1 MKKGRFSLLILLSI
15 IFTLMF
21 SSVSF
26 AVPPED
32 VETDHLSSSSGSE
45 EDYSFYKMSSA
56 ASMFYNA
63 AASPGQSL
71 KWGDWEKA
79 NAGVGAGFMG
89 FSDAN
94 KTKGVLGIFQS
105 LISTSSASISYDA
118 LVINNKANVASY
130 AYYGAALRNLGV
142 DSTLESTGLPVI
154 IRLFAGLLLILVYC
168 LSMVPELFF
177 KVAIQLLKYLNIF
190 SWASDGIRQTVGNYY
205 ADAVKTDPNSAL
217 ATVGDFVSKTY
228 TALYNFAMDY
238 TFPLLV
244 LFGLFALLFKSVLFG
259 QGSRAGWWPW
269 MKKTFIRF
277 IFIGWGFALLGFLVS
292 SSLDFVSNVSQYQP
306 SAGIIKSHFVDFE
319 AWFTASGL
327 ALPEDQNYSKIQY
340 DVRSGQVID
349 KVGRDV
355 PGFVEKI
362 NNNSVVFSNGIGGRI
377 IPDWNAWA
385 FGALIRYMNSEVY
398 RPSDFETY
406 IKATLLKEYGK
417 SNLDT
422 FKAQFENADE
432 PKDFESLKSSG
443 DYLTKSNYSVF
454 FVNNGNGI
462 KGQWGSGDLLK
473 DVITGNALRKDKI
486 TLSTPGSKVGVNS
499 LAKPDNPRPMS
510 YMGLYNYLCTDF
522 SADKMVIFSQEKAS
536 SEYVTKAHASV
547 NLAGQSFMPI
557 LYWLQMFI
565 QLLFLGVIGIGYA
578 LGMFFAVFKRQMSAF
593 LALPFAMMGFMGMI
607 AKVIGAGIL
616 CVVELIATMILYNL
630 FSELITSLSTALLN
644 IIDGIV
650 TVGSVGGVAAGM
662 MIGSVTFPFVVPL
675 IATIIIIIFN
685 LKMMFVSLS
694 LRRKF
699 IDAVDELLMKLIDK
713 ILLMDVNATGGGASL
728 LMADSGAR
736 SSGLGGLVR
745 GAAGNVVAGY
755 GMYQVMNG
763 TKNALNGNPLGSV
776 ASGGGTKEPEK
787 PLNSETNVNYD
798 GDVNGNVLPNGGDP
812 NNLPDN
818 GGGGNAMIPEVPV
831 LPDNSPDGGNAMPI
845 TNSEI
850 DSEGATIK
858 QAGENVL
865 EKNSLSDSKDE
876 SKNESGTAVEAKTGD
891 AVKDVASGNASAS
904 GAVTDAKVSERA
916 SEIKA
921 DAKKAKAVAGA
932 QAVVGGVKAAGG
944 AYTGNAALAADGA
957 KDVAKAAGT
966 LKSAGNVSK
975 NADAQAKAE
984 VKNGAVVQGN
994 LSKEAGKS
1002 LIESGK
1008 SLATA
1013 GAGSVASGASNVSSA
1028 GNAGEAVSGLK
1039 SAGGTNIT
1047 EGAKTVQGNTTN
1059 VSSALNRNS
1068 TTAKSEARVQS
1079 GNTNVS
1085 AKNNSKATVSNT
1097 ANVNASKS
1105 TKTVEGKTENV
1116 VKPNDMKSSLK
1127 ASTLQKAVTVAKT
1140 VDKKLDSD
1148 TVRNIHRGERI
1159 VEIGKSIKPEKKIV
1173 KKTSEFEKNLQQITK
1188 VQDSETPKKTPRKK

>member
-32 VETDHLSSSSGSE
+32 VETDHLSSGSSSE

-56 ASMFYNA
+56 ASMFYGA

-71 KWGDWEKA
+71 KWGDWENA
-79 NAGVGAGFMG
+79 NGGLGAGFMG

-94 KTKGVLGIFQS
+94 KTKGVVGMWQS
-105 LISTSSASISYDA
+105 FTSTSSASVSYDA
-118 LVINNKANVASY
+118 LVLNPKVNVAYY
-130 AYYGAALRNLGV
+130 AYYGAALKNLGV
-142 DSTLESTGLPVI
+142 DNTIETTGLAKIV
-154 IRLFAGLLLILVYC
+154 RLFAGLLLILVYIVA
-168 LSMVPELFF
+168 MVPGLIFDL
-177 KVAIQLLKYLNIF
+177 AIKLLKYLNIF
-190 SWASDGIRQTVGNYY
+190 SWASAGIQATVGSAY

-228 TALYNFAMDY
+228 EALYNFAMDY
-238 TFPLLV
+238 TFPILV
-244 LFGLFALLFKSVLFG
+244 LFGLFALIFKSVIFG
-259 QGSRAGWWPW
+259 QGSKAGWWPW

-277 IFIGWGFALLGFLVS
+277 IFIGWGFAIMGFLVTRS
-292 SSLDFVSNVSQYQP
+292 YDFAQNVAQYQP

-319 AWFTASGL
+319 AWFTSSGL
-327 ALPEDQNYSKIQY
+327 ALPGDTGVPGEDSNHSKIIY
-340 DVRSGQVID
+340 DVRSGQVIGD
-349 KVGRDV
+349 IGRDV
-355 PGFVEKI
+355 PDFVDKI
-362 NNNSVVFSNGIGGRI
+362 NENSVVFSPDKNSRVIK
-377 IPDWNAWA
+377 DWNAWA
-385 FGALIRYMNSEVY
+385 FGALIRYMTSETY
-398 RPSDFETY
+398 KPSDFESY
-406 IKATLLKEYGK
+406 IKATLLKKYG
-417 SNLDT
+417 SSGLDT

-432 PKDFESLKSSG
+432 PKDFESLKSTGS
-443 DYLTKSNYSVF
+443 YLTKSNYSVF
-454 FVNNGNGI
+454 FVNNGSGI
-462 KGQWGSGDLLK
+462 EGSWDSKGLK
-473 DVITGNALRKDKI
+473 RILTLR
-486 TLSTPGSKVGVNS
+486 TPGSPTSAGS
-499 LAKPDNPRPMS
+499 LDNPNNNRPMS

-522 SADKMVIFSQEKAS
+522 SADKMLIYSQEKS
-536 SEYVTKAHASV
+536 SSDYVKMSHASV
-547 NLAGQSFMPI
+547 NLAGQGFMPI
-557 LYWLQMFI
+557 LYWIQMFV
-565 QLLFLGVIGIGYA
+565 QLLFLAIIGIGYA
-578 LGMFFAVFKRQMSAF
+578 LGMFFSVFKRQLSAF
-593 LALPFAMMGFMGMI
+593 IALPFAMIGFMGMI

-630 FSELITSLSTALLN
+630 FSILITNLSTVLLN
-644 IIDGIV
+644 IIGGVV
-650 TVGSVGGVAAGM
+650 TVGAVGGVAAGM
-662 MIGSVTFPFVVPL
+662 MVGSVTFPFVVPL
-675 IATIIIIIFN
+675 IVCIFIIIFN
-685 LKMMFVSLS
+685 LKMMFISLS

-699 IDAVDELLMKLIDK
+699 IDAVDELLMKLVDK

-736 SSGLGGLVR
+736 SGSLGGLVR

-798 GDVNGNVLPNGGDP
+798 GDVNNNALPNGGDP

-845 TNSEI
+845 TNGEI
-850 DSEGATIK
+850 DSEGVAIK

-876 SKNESGTAVEAKTGD
+876 SKNESRTAVEAKTGD

-921 DAKKAKAVAGA
+921 DAKKAKAMAGA
-932 QAVVGGVKAAGG
+932 QAVVGGVKATGG

-966 LKSAGNVSK
+966 LKSAGNVAK

-984 VKNGAVVQGN
+984 VKNGAVVQN
-994 LSKEAGKS
+994 SVSKEAGKS

-1028 GNAGEAVSGLK
+1028 GNAGKAVSGLK

-1116 VKPNDMKSSLK
+1116 IKPNDMKSSLK

-1140 VDKKLDSD
+1140 VDQKLDSEV
-1148 TVRNIHRGERI
+1148 VRNIHRGERI
-1159 VEIGKSIKPEKKIV
+1159 VEIGKSIKPEKKVV
-1173 KKTSEFEKNLQQITK
+1173 KKTSEFEKNLQHLTK
-1188 VQDSETPKKTPRKK
+1188 VQDSEMPKKTPRKK

>member
-1 MKKGRFSLLILLSI
+1 MTKRKFSLLILLSI

-32 VETDHLSSSSGSE
+32 VETDHLSSGSSSE

-63 AASPGQSL
+63 AISPGQSL
-71 KWGDWEKA
+71 KWGDWEDA
-79 NAGVGAGFMG
+79 NAGMGAGFMG

-94 KTKGVLGIFQS
+94 KTKGIVAGIVQALTS
-105 LISTSSASISYDA
+105 ISSASVSYDA
-118 LVINNKANVASY
+118 LVLNSKAHVDGY
-130 AYYGAALRNLGV
+130 VYYGAALKNLGV
-142 DSTLESTGLPVI
+142 DSTLETTGLPKI
-154 IRLFAGLLLILVYC
+154 IRLFAGLLLILVYAVAT
-168 LSMVPELFF
+168 VPELFF
-177 KVAIQLLKYLNIF
+177 KVAIQLLRYLNIF
-190 SWASDGIRQTVGNYY
+190 SWASKGIEQTVGSYW
-205 ADAVKTDPNSAL
+205 ADVVKTDPNSPLVAI
-217 ATVGDFVSKTY
+217 GDFVSKTY
-228 TALYNFAMDY
+228 RALYDFAMDY
-238 TFPLLV
+238 TFPMLV
-244 LFGLFALLFKSVLFG
+244 LFGLFVLIFKSLLFG
-259 QGSRAGWWPW
+259 QGSKAGWWPW

-277 IFIGWGFALLGFLVS
+277 IFIGWGFSIMGFLAARTY
-292 SSLDFVSNVSQYQP
+292 DFAENVAQYQP

-327 ALPEDQNYSKIQY
+327 ALPSDTGIAGEDADHSVIKY
-340 DVRSGQVID
+340 DTRSGQVIGD
-349 KVGRDV
+349 IGRDV
-355 PGFVEKI
+355 PDFVNKI
-362 NNNSVVFSNGIGGRI
+362 NENSVVFSPDNNNRVIK
-377 IPDWNAWA
+377 DWNGWA
-385 FGALIRYMNSEVY
+385 FSALVRYMNSETY
-398 RPSDFETY
+398 KPSDFESY
-406 IKATLLKEYGK
+406 IKATLLKKYGR
-417 SNLDT
+417 SGLDT

-432 PKDFESLKSSG
+432 PKDFESLKSTGS
-443 DYLTKSNYSVF
+443 YLTKGNYSVF
-454 FVNNGNGI
+454 FVNNGRGI
-462 KGQWGSGDLLK
+462 VGSWDNKALK
-473 DVITGNALRKDKI
+473 RII
-486 TLSTPGSKVGVNS
+486 TLSTPGSPTKAGS
-499 LAKPDNPRPMS
+499 LDEPDGNRPMS

-522 SADKMVIFSQEKAS
+522 SADKMLIYSQEKAS
-536 SEYVTKAHASV
+536 SDYVKTAHASV
-547 NLAGQSFMPI
+547 NLAGQGFMPI
-557 LYWLQMFI
+557 LYWLQMFV
-565 QLLFLGVIGIGYA
+565 QLLFLAVIGIGYA
-578 LGMFFAVFKRQMSAF
+578 FGMFFATFKRQLSAF
-593 LALPFAMMGFMGMI
+593 IALPFAMIGFMGMI
-607 AKVIGAGIL
+607 AKVVGAGIL

-630 FSELITSLSTALLN
+630 FSILITNLSTALLY
-644 IIDGIV
+644 IIGGIV
-650 TVGSVGGVAAGM
+650 TVASVGGVAVGAM
-662 MIGSVTFPFVVPL
+662 TGSLVFPFVVPL
-675 IATIIIIIFN
+675 IVAIIVILFN
-685 LKMMFVSLS
+685 LRMMFVSLS

-798 GDVNGNVLPNGGDP
+798 GDVNNNALSNGGDP

-818 GGGGNAMIPEVPV
+818 GSGGNAMIPEVPV

-845 TNSEI
+845 TNGEI
-850 DSEGATIK
+850 DSEGAAIK

-921 DAKKAKAVAGA
+921 DAKKAKAMAGA

-975 NADAQAKAE
+975 NADAQARAE
-984 VKNGAVVQGN
+984 VKNGAVVQN
-994 LSKEAGKS
+994 SVSKEAGKS

-1028 GNAGEAVSGLK
+1028 GNAGKAVSGLK

-1047 EGAKTVQGNTTN
+1047 DGAKTVQGNTTN

-1116 VKPNDMKSSLK
+1116 VKQNDMKSSLK

-1159 VEIGKSIKPEKKIV
+1159 VEIGKSIKPEKKVV
-1173 KKTSEFEKNLQQITK
+1173 KKTSELEKNLQQITK